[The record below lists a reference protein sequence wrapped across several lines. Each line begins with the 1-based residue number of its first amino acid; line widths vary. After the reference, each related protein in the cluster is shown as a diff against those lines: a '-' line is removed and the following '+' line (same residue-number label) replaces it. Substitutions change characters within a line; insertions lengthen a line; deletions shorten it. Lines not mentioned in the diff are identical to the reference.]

1 MARNRR
7 EVAAELERQERRSA
21 SPKRGQR
28 AASRHARA
36 AEGRGGEAAAEEAA
50 AAEEEEGAAS
60 GAGADAAGE
69 AWPEGTGETEGM
81 VGTEVDGRPGR
92 SASAGGRRR
101 KRNHAS

>member
-7 EVAAELERQERRSA
+7 EVAADLERQERRSA

-36 AEGRGGEAAAEEAA
+36 AEVRGGGAA
-50 AAEEEEGAAS
+50 AAEEEAAAEGAAG

-69 AWPEGTGETEGM
+69 AWPEGTGEMEGM

>member
-7 EVAAELERQERRSA
+7 EVAADLERQERRSA

-36 AEGRGGEAAAEEAA
+36 EVRGGGAA
-50 AAEEEEGAAS
+50 AAEEEAAEEGAAG

-69 AWPEGTGETEGM
+69 AWPERTGETEGM